1 MAELMNSL
9 KIIFMLFD
17 CFTYAGEYEC
27 LDIRMA
33 ELSSLD
39 VLHIAVQANKTFTNK
54 DKGFEDIVDDAVV
67 CVNVTDMPDGND
79 PWARERWQRNSI
91 MRGLEMAGAK
101 DNDLVIIA
109 DADEIPS
116 ADAIKRYNPSM
127 GITAFTMDKFGYW
140 LNCVEGFQSWEIA
153 KIMTYS
159 RLKQSTPDQ
168 VRNAG
173 PDNKLGNGGWH
184 YSYLG
189 DKERIVKKLESFS
202 HTECNRQELKD
213 QLEYKIQTGQSLW
226 SSEPNDLWQFI
237 PIDERAPKEIFNNQE
252 KYRHLIR

>member
-1 MAELMNSL
+1 M
-9 KIIFMLFD
+9 IFD
-17 CFTYAGEYEC
+17 CFTYFGEKE
-27 LDIRMA
+27 LLEIRIS
-33 ELSSLD
+33 ELSNLD

-54 DKGFEDIVDDAVV
+54 PKDFVDLDYPRVAS
-67 CVNVTDMPDGND
+67 VNVADMPDGDD
-79 PWARERWQRNSI
+79 PWVRERWQRNCI

-101 DNDLVIIA
+101 DDDLVIIA
-109 DADEIPS
+109 DADETPS

-127 GITAFTMDKFGYW
+127 GIAALIMDKFGYW

-168 VRNAG
+168 IRNAG
-173 PDNKLGNGGWH
+173 PDNKIGNGGWH

-202 HTECNRQELKD
+202 HTECNKQELKD
-213 QLEYKIQTGQSLW
+213 KLEYKIKTGQSLW
-226 SSEPNDLWQFI
+226 SDEPNDLWQFI
-237 PIDERAPKEIFNNQE
+237 PIDERAPKEVFQNQE
-252 KYRHLIR
+252 KYKHLIR